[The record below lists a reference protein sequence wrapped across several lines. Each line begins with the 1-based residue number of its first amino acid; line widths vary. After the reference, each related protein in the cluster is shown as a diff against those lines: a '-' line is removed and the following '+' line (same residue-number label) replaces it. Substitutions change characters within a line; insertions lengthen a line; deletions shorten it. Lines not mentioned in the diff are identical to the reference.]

1 MWDLEQEKKWVI
13 VSLTKLTVS
22 LVKLL
27 LIALLEFKPAL
38 DWKGSK
44 SPDLLLHL
52 GSTSHILE
60 HRGAW
65 LK

>member
-38 DWKGSK
+38 D
-44 SPDLLLHL
+44 
-52 GSTSHILE
+52 
-60 HRGAW
+60 
-65 LK
+65 